1 MAEPML
7 IAKNGAT
14 ECVLLPQLANRHGLI
29 TGATGT
35 GKTVT
40 LQTLAENFSRIG
52 VPVFMADVK
61 GDLTGISQAGR
72 IEGKLAKVIEERGLP
87 MPQSAACPVT
97 LWDVFG
103 EQGHPVRA
111 TVSDMGPLL
120 LGRMLNL
127 NETQAGVLNLVFKV
141 ADDQGLLLLDLK
153 DLRAMLQHVG
163 DNASQFTTEYGNISA
178 ASIGIIQRGLLQI
191 ETQGGEQFFGEPM
204 LNIQDFMQTEGGRGL
219 INVLAADK
227 LMHSPRLYATFLLW
241 MLSEL
246 FEQLPEIG
254 DPEQPKLVF
263 FFDEAHLLFTDAPKA
278 LVERIELVVRLVRS
292 KGVGVYFVTQNPLD
306 IPDSVLAQLGN
317 RVQHA
322 LRAYTPRDQ
331 KAVKATAETMRQKP
345 GLDIEQA
352 ITELAVG
359 EALVSLLDAKGRPS
373 VTERVFVLPPGSQLG
388 PITPEQR
395 KSLIQNSVV
404 AGAYE
409 KTVDRDSAYEKLKGR
424 VEAAP
429 EIDGAGDAPAAAPA
443 KPARGK
449 AAGTAAAPAPAEG
462 GGLLGGLSDVLF
474 GKTGPRG
481 GKHEGLA
488 ESMARSAVRTIGST
502 VGREI
507 IRGVLGGIM
516 GSKRR

>member
-1 MAEPML
+1 MTEPLL
-7 IAKNGAT
+7 IARNADT
-14 ECVLLPQLANRHGLI
+14 ECHLLPGLANRHGLI

-40 LQTLAENFSRIG
+40 LQTLAENFSNIG
-52 VPVFMADVK
+52 VPVFMADIK
-61 GDLTGISQAGR
+61 GDLTGISQTGT
-72 IEGKLAKVIEERGLP
+72 ISDKLAGILKERGIDAP
-87 MPQSAACPVT
+87 APQACPVT

-127 NETQAGVLNLVFKV
+127 NETQTGVMNLVFKI
-141 ADDQGLLLLDLK
+141 ADDNGLLLLDLK

-163 DNASQFTTEYGNISA
+163 DNASQFTTQYGNVSA
-178 ASIGIIQRGLLQI
+178 ASVGAIQRGLMQI
-191 ETQGGEQFFGEPM
+191 ETQGGDKFFGEPM
-204 LNIQDFMQTEGGRGL
+204 LNISDFIQTDGDGRGMVNIL
-219 INVLAADK
+219 TADK
-227 LMHSPRLYATFLLW
+227 LMNSPRLYATFLLW

-254 DPEQPKLVF
+254 DPEKPKLVF
-263 FFDEAHLLFTDAPKA
+263 FFDEAHLLFNEAPKV

-331 KAVKATAETMRQKP
+331 KAVKATAQTMRQKP
-345 GLDIEQA
+345 GLDIEAA

-359 EALVSLLDAKGRPS
+359 EALVSLLDTKGRPS
-373 VTERVFVLPPGSQLG
+373 VTERAFVLPPGSQLG
-388 PITPEQR
+388 PIGAAQR
-395 KSLIQNSVV
+395 QALLQGSLV
-404 AGAYE
+404 AGVYE
-409 KTVDRDSAYEKLKGR
+409 KAVNRESAFEILKAR
-424 VEAAP
+424 TEAIPERAP
-429 EIDGAGDAPAAAPA
+429 GEATKAGAGDD
-443 KPARGK
+443 
-449 AAGTAAAPAPAEG
+449 G
-462 GGLLGGLSDVLF
+462 GGGILGGLGDVVF
-474 GKTGPRG
+474 GSTGPRG
-481 GKHEGLA
+481 GRREGLA
-488 ESMARSAVRTIGST
+488 ESMMKSAVRTMGST

-507 IRGVLGGIM
+507 IRGVLGGIF
-516 GSKRR
+516 GKRR